1 MRTSQEVMDAIL
13 EFAMQNDYIR
23 IVGMEGSRVNRNIPQ
38 DSFQDFDVTYFVTDP
53 RHLTEDDG

>member
-1 MRTSQEVMDAIL
+1 MRTSQEVMDTIL
-13 EFAMQNDYIR
+13 DFAKQNDNIR
-23 IVGMEGSRVNRNIPQ
+23 MVGMEGSRVNRNIPR